1 MYKFYLEDE
10 KVEGAINS
18 IKVALN
24 SPEINADAKA
34 KVLKDFVNFVSK
46 NPQYESDL
54 VDITALIDTNKD
66 AKTYANLGAYYLK
79 AGDKVKALYN
89 FKSAL
94 AQTPNDFKLI
104 KDVLLLQLDMQDY
117 NIVVSKSQN
126 ALELYPALPIL
137 YFVNGVAHNKLS
149 QYSNAINSLEMGLY
163 GVT

>member
-94 AQTPNDFKLI
+94 VQTPNDFKLI

-126 ALELYPALPIL
+126 ALELYPAQPIL